1 MSRYDKGF
9 KEQGAGGIKLRN
21 ILVVDD
27 DKEITY
33 LTSTYLQ
40 AEGFKIQAV
49 HIGAE
54 ALRILETG
62 NVDLMILDVMMPGL
76 SGIEVCQKVREN
88 STIPILMLSAK
99 TEDVDKILGLMTGA
113 DDYMM
118 KPFNPLELVARVKSL
133 IRRSFHYN
141 SEAKTSPEDVLN
153 IHGVDINRLTHKVT
167 INGAEISLTSR
178 EFEILYLLAS
188 HPGRVFSA
196 EEIFQLLWGEKYF
209 VSNNT
214 VMVHI
219 SNLRDKLERELGYK
233 LIQTVWGVGYKIE
246 A

>member
-1 MSRYDKGF
+1 MRT
-9 KEQGAGGIKLRN
+9 

-27 DKEITY
+27 DKEITQ
-33 LTSTYLQ
+33 LTSIYLQ
-40 AEGFKIQAV
+40 AEGFQIEIA
-49 HIGAE
+49 HSGSE
-54 ALRILETG
+54 ALRILDTTD
-62 NVDLMILDVMMPGL
+62 VHLMILDVMMPTI
-76 SGIEVCQKVREN
+76 SGIEVCQRVRGT

-118 KPFNPLELVARVKSL
+118 KPFNPLELIARVKSL
-133 IRRSFHYN
+133 LRRSFDYN
-141 SEAKTSPEDVLN
+141 AESKTKAEGILS
-153 IHGVDINRLTHKVT
+153 IHGLEINRLTHKVT
-167 INGAEISLTSR
+167 VNGNEVSLTSR

-188 HPGRVFSA
+188 HPGRVFNA
-196 EEIFQLLWGEKYF
+196 EDIFHLIWGEKYY

-219 SNLRDKLERELGYK
+219 SNLRDKIEKEIGYK

-246 A
+246 I